1 MEMLIKLS
9 NEKGKIFGLTLLK
22 DGELILTMSGR
33 NYFEPGG
40 TSSVDELVQKIV
52 NEMNELGD
60 TLETLEIPKEGSQQ
74 LMGKAD

>member
-1 MEMLIKLS
+1 
-9 NEKGKIFGLTLLK
+9 
-22 DGELILTMSGR
+22 MSGR

-60 TLETLEIPKEGSQQ
+60 ILETLEIPKEGSQQ